1 MLDGVVKSLNLIKT
15 MTKKKILFTDLDGT
29 LLSLNNYSFQQ
40 SLSAIEDL
48 KAAGIPVIFCS
59 SKTRAEQEYYQQA
72 LGLNEPFIVE
82 NGSGIFMPR
91 GYFHK
96 PIAWNTYVTERYEV
110 IPFGKSISH
119 VRKAIRSKRA
129 EQALDFVVYADLPV
143 KKVADLTGLN
153 EEGSVRAM
161 QRDFSE
167 TILKGEVN
175 SRFLEQL
182 DVEGYHN
189 IPGSKFQTIVSKT
202 ADKGRAVN
210 VLSALYKADFGEIL
224 TYGLGDSKNDEA
236 MLAAVDHPY
245 LVQRPDNSW
254 IDLDVVQAKG
264 LMGVGPEGFSKLV
277 EQILE

>member
-1 MLDGVVKSLNLIKT
+1 

-29 LLSLNNYSFQQ
+29 LLSLNNYSFQR

-59 SKTRAEQEYYQQA
+59 SKTRAEQEYYQEA

-82 NGSGIFMPR
+82 NGAAVFIPL
-91 GYFHK
+91 GYFQK
-96 PIAWNTYVTERYEV
+96 PVAWNTYVTDKYEV

-119 VRKAIRSKRA
+119 VRETIARKR
-129 EQALDFVVYADLPV
+129 EEEALDFAVYADLPV
-143 KKVADLTGLN
+143 EEVADLTGLN
-153 EEGSVRAM
+153 PEGSVRAM

-167 TILKGEVN
+167 TILKGKVT
-175 SRFLEQL
+175 SRFIEVL
-182 DVEGYHN
+182 DSEGFHN

-210 VLSALYKADFGEIL
+210 VLSSLFKNEFGDVL
-224 TYGLGDSKNDEA
+224 TYGLGDSRNDES
-236 MLAAVDHPY
+236 MLAAVDLPY

-254 IDLDVVQAKG
+254 IDLREVQAKG
-264 LMGVGPEGFSKLV
+264 LTGVGPEGFTKLV
-277 EQILE
+277 DEMLG

>member
-1 MLDGVVKSLNLIKT
+1 

-29 LLSLNNYSFQQ
+29 LLSLNTYSFQQ

-48 KAAGIPVIFCS
+48 KAAGIPVVFCS
-59 SKTRAEQEYYQQA
+59 SKTRAEQEYYQEA

-82 NGSGIFMPR
+82 NGSGIFIPR
-91 GYFHK
+91 GYFQK
-96 PIAWNTYVTERYEV
+96 PIAWNTYVTDRYEV

-119 VRKAIRSKRA
+119 VRETITRSRA
-129 EQALDFVVYADLPV
+129 EEALDFVVYADLPV
-143 KKVADLTGLN
+143 NEVANLTGLN

-167 TILKGEVN
+167 TILKGQVS
-175 SRFLEQL
+175 SRFIESL
-182 DVEGYHN
+182 DDAGYHN

-210 VLSALYKADFGEIL
+210 VLTALYKSEFGEVT
-224 TYGLGDSKNDEA
+224 TYGLGDSRNDEA

-254 IDLDVVQAKG
+254 IDLQLVQAKG
-264 LMGVGPEGFSKLV
+264 LMGVGPEGFTKLV
-277 EQILE
+277 NQILN